1 MEMDDNQKL
10 PDLPSRETL
19 SQYLGKMLLA
29 RGIGLPKHGEPWH
42 LVQVTEPSETG
53 TLKEGKQAPI
63 FSLMNQTNLLVRC
76 IAQLLL
82 VPPKRLV

>member
-42 LVQVTEPSETG
+42 LVQV
-53 TLKEGKQAPI
+53 L
-63 FSLMNQTNLLVRC
+63 SL
-76 IAQLLL
+76 IHI
-82 VPPKRLV
+82 